1 MPLHMTK
8 IAYRAQSMRDLESW
22 FDGSSPERR
31 LRTRYLPKRHEEMKG
46 GSLYWIYDRA
56 MVARSNIL
64 GFEERPDGHWDIVLE
79 NRLHLVHPKA
89 KRAHQGWRYL
99 ADEEAP
105 KDLVE
110 GEVAGDVLPGKLVS
124 ELSKLGLV

>member
-8 IAYRAQSMRDLESW
+8 IAFRASSLAELQQW
-22 FDGSSPERR
+22 FDGTTPERR

-46 GSLYWIYDRA
+46 GSLYWIYEHA
-56 MVARSNIL
+56 MVARAAIL
-64 GFEERPDGHWDIVLE
+64 GFEQRDDGHWDIILE
-79 NRLHLVHPKA
+79 NKLHLVRPKA

-99 ADEEAP
+99 TEDKAP
-105 KDLVE
+105 EDLVE
-110 GEVAGDVLPGKLVS
+110 GEMTGDVMPGRLVR